1 MRKLGLILL
10 AVVMIV
16 PAVLAGI
23 PINDQVSIDGNM
35 RWRSE
40 IKRSSGEEFNG
51 DAGMNEFQTLR
62 TQIGIKVMASEDVLF
77 RVKFKES
84 RYLGIQGSN
93 KAASVGFQ
101 AQEAYMCMKNFISP
115 NMGLRVGRYEM
126 WYGRK
131 RVMGTGG
138 WNINGPRTYDAVT
151 VKYGNDS
158 MKWDFSYA
166 RTSSSNVPAEAG
178 LQDHHLFIIAGKLM
192 KGNLQPMI
200 LIDWDAQTYSID
212 DPATEN
218 VVDPTRTNDMTF
230 TPAVYFK
237 HKMGGIQ
244 LDADVAVQMGSRQMK
259 DVFGYLIAADLSYT
273 VDNAMKPKFG
283 VGVDITSGNNSYT
296 QDADKDA
303 QILLPYM
310 SRHLY
315 RGFMDY
321 FKDVDQGLMDGIFRF
336 SIKPG
341 KNYSL
346 SLDVHN
352 FMYMTDEYVDASDP
366 DTKYTQLGQEIDV
379 RYKRTLAK
387 GLGLDVAYCVFMAS
401 EDYKVDAD
409 MASFAYIALT
419 AKF

>member
-10 AVVMIV
+10 AIMIV
-16 PAVLAGI
+16 VPTVLAGI

-40 IKRSSGEEFNG
+40 IDGKDFNS
-51 DAGMNEFQTLR
+51 DTGMNEFQTLR
-62 TQIGIKVMASEDVLF
+62 TQIGIKVMASDDVLF

-84 RYLGIQGSN
+84 RYVGTQGSN
-93 KAASVGFQ
+93 KAAATEFQ

-131 RVMGTGG
+131 RILGTGG

-151 VKYGNDS
+151 IKYGNDA

-166 RTSSSNVPAEAG
+166 RTSDTNTPAELGA
-178 LQDHHLFIIAGKLM
+178 QDDHLFIVAGKMM
-192 KGNLQPMI
+192 KGNLQPMV
-200 LIDWDAQTYSID
+200 
-212 DPATEN
+212 
-218 VVDPTRTNDMTF
+218 VVDWNQNKGTQLDPDLTY

-244 LDADVAVQMGSRQMK
+244 LDVDGAVQMGKRADK
-259 DVFGYLIAADLSYT
+259 DVFGWLFAADVSYT
-273 VDNAMKPKFG
+273 IDNAMKPKFG
-283 VGVDITSGNNSYT
+283 IGVDMTSGNGYD

-303 QILLPYM
+303 RILLPYM

-315 RGFMDY
+315 RGFMD
-321 FKDVDQGLMDGIFRF
+321 FHKDVNQGMIDGIFRF
-336 SIKPG
+336 AIKPS

-352 FMYMTDEYVDASDP
+352 FMYMTDEYLDP
-366 DTKYTQLGQEIDV
+366 NDESTSYKQMGQEIDL
-379 RYKRTLAK
+379 RYKRNLAK
-387 GLGLDVAYCVFMAS
+387 GLGLDCAYCIYMPS
-401 EDYKVDAD
+401 EDYKPDAD
-409 MASFAYIALT
+409 MAHFAYIALT